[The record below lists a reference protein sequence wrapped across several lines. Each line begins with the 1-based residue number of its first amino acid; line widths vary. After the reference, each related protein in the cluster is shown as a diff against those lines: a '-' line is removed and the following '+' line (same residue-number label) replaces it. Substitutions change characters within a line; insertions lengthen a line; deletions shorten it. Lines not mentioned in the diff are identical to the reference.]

1 MSKIFKTDEDILK
14 LANEKFDETGLPQVG
29 DNLKVMSVTKSK
41 QPLKITRAN
50 ATTEWLIKDSDVVT
64 LFVYEEAFDRLTDAY
79 KEKLM
84 EGVLSNVSYDTE
96 KERIIIDNSQY
107 GEILRMRKKYDNYVD
122 VVETAQLLIEDLIEE
137 ERRRKEEE
145 RENKRKK

>member
-14 LANEKFDETGLPQVG
+14 LANEKFNETGLPQVG
-29 DNLKVMSVTKSK
+29 VNLKVMSVTKSK
-41 QPLKITRAN
+41 QPLKIARAN

-64 LFVYEEAFDRLTDAY
+64 LFVYEDAFDRLTDDY